1 MVVAVGI
8 GMAVALSGC
17 NDDTGKSSDK
27 GSDAAAS
34 KTPSESSKS
43 AAPESPSGDQ
53 PAVAG
58 WQTQTSKKHHFRY
71 DVPAKAKK
79 WKLLPEETALSYL
92 DKKGKPI
99 VVMTAA
105 ANYREGGCP
114 SSPNPKALGEAGKGQ
129 LATVG
134 TTGGGKEGSL
144 QENARNWAGNWGF
157 AAYGGEDHKPKI
169 KVSKPK
175 PWKHGGIDGYTA
187 TAEVTVTNRPGLL
200 CPAQGSCAQHR
211 AEASRRHHARLGDL
225 RGPRSSQG
233 AERGRDQEDH
243 EHCPGHGRLTS
254 KRAGPVASGADAGT
268 GPARHMRGR
277 GTVPA
282 PRERCRPPGHTP
294 SIAARRTRNAPPTN
308 KHGAAGHTP
317 PTAGWGDARVL
328 ATAAELGSAS
338 PPSGS

>member
-1 MVVAVGI
+1 MSQSRIRQLAARRQSTPIPSRRTKKSLVVAVGI

-17 NDDTGKSSDK
+17 NDDTGKASDK
-27 GSDAAAS
+27 DSDAAAS
-34 KTPSESSKS
+34 KTPSESSKP

-58 WQTQTSKKHHFRY
+58 WQTQTSEKHHFRY

-79 WKLLPEETALSYL
+79 WKILPEETALSYL

-187 TAEVTVTNRPGLL
+187 TAEVTVTNRPGS
-200 CPAQGSCAQHR
+200 CVPPKAVVHSIAQKLPDGTMHGWVIYADQGVPKALS
-211 AEASRRHHARLGDL
+211 
-225 RGPRSSQG
+225 G
-233 AERGRDQEDH
+233 AEIKKIMS
-243 EHCPGHGRLTS
+243 TV
-254 KRAGPVASGADAGT
+254 RAT
-268 GPARHMRGR
+268 G
-277 GTVPA
+277 
-282 PRERCRPPGHTP
+282 
-294 SIAARRTRNAPPTN
+294 
-308 KHGAAGHTP
+308 
-317 PTAGWGDARVL
+317 D
-328 ATAAELGSAS
+328 
-338 PPSGS
+338 